1 MQKLKSDI
9 QKTILDAAEYLFIR
23 KGYKN
28 TAMREIAAK
37 ADVGLSNIYNY
48 FPEQRQLIQV
58 HFATGSR
65 RALYHALQPR
75 RKQSKSRNVHQP

>member
-37 ADVGLSNIYNY
+37 IG
-48 FPEQRQLIQV
+48 
-58 HFATGSR
+58 
-65 RALYHALQPR
+65 RAH
-75 RKQSKSRNVHQP
+75 V

>member
-28 TAMREIAAK
+28 TAMREIRIILSALFFFLGGTTAK
-37 ADVGLSNIYNY
+37 LPAS
-48 FPEQRQLIQV
+48 
-58 HFATGSR
+58 
-65 RALYHALQPR
+65 
-75 RKQSKSRNVHQP
+75 

>member
-37 ADVGLSNIYNY
+37 ADVGLSNIYKRE
-48 FPEQRQLIQV
+48 FEII
-58 HFATGSR
+58 F
-65 RALYHALQPR
+65 
-75 RKQSKSRNVHQP
+75 